1 MKRKNYLKKWVL
13 ISIVLLPI
21 TVIRLF
27 YTDSISILEYCLIGW
42 NLVSWLK
49 IKEHYSLLKN

>member
-42 NLVSWLK
+42 NLVNWLK
-49 IKEHYSLLKN
+49 IKEHYSFL